1 MVNKKNKNKNVVVC
15 LLTTATL
22 SIIAFS
28 TYVLMEHVSLE
39 TQKTRT
45 TIICQRN

>member
-15 LLTTATL
+15 LLTTGTL
-22 SIIAFS
+22 SVIVFS
-28 TYVLMEHVSLE
+28 TYVEHVSLE
-39 TQKTRT
+39 MLKTRT